1 MRFTVVLRY
10 LNRVGSRTARPA
22 RPNREIGHSACT
34 PSLELSEELSGF
46 DVVRVICCA
55 ILVLTSMLE
64 AGELL
69 ALRIRE
75 VFTRTLFGG

>member
-1 MRFTVVLRY
+1 MRFAVVLRY

-22 RPNREIGHSACT
+22 RPNREIGYFACT

-55 ILVLTSMLE
+55 IPVLTLMLE
-64 AGELL
+64 VSELL

-75 VFTRTLFGG
+75 AFVRTLFSS